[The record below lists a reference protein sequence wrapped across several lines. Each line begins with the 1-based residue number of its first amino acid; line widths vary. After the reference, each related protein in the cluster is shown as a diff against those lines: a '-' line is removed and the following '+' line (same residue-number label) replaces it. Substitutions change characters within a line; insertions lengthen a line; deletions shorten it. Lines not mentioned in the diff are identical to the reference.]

1 MHTPCTRHAH
11 AMHMLC
17 TCLRQPQREPLLPRC
32 RALPR
37 EAADW
42 WRRARHAGKGACR
55 LEVRPVPIG
64 RALELL
70 RVARGVP
77 RTCVRH
83 ERGVAGSAQR
93 QAISRMVQGRWARTV
108 LEIPGDRHVV
118 ALSARLARR
127 EARPHGLLHHM
138 GRRAILVY
146 LALLPPSGHLAKA
159 AGLAN
164 RAVTNICSRTAMTRT
179 SSREEL
185 AGLDQRHPA
194 WSRHFYSWK
203 STVTLKSLAF

>member
-1 MHTPCTRHAH
+1 MPTGSETSSHRAGAGASPCRTRCTTN
-11 AMHMLC
+11 LC
-17 TCLRQPQREPLLPRC
+17 KT
-32 RALPR
+32 
-37 EAADW
+37 
-42 WRRARHAGKGACR
+42 RARR
-55 LEVRPVPIG
+55 WR
-64 RALELL
+64 
-70 RVARGVP
+70 
-77 RTCVRH
+77 
-83 ERGVAGSAQR
+83 GSAQR

-108 LEIPGDRHVV
+108 FVIPGDRHVV
-118 ALSARLARR
+118 TLSARVARR

-146 LALLPPSGHLAKA
+146 LALLPPSGHLAEA

-203 STVTLKSLAF
+203 STVTRPQGPGGPARAYRYRLALRRPYRYR